1 MSSSDPDDGWL
12 SDSSEETSNPAFAR
26 LAGEILDALLELD
39 PVEATALGDH
49 RLDDRLPDWS
59 EAGLES
65 ARTTVSSALSA
76 LDSVDDSALSRQEL
90 VDHELLRSAL
100 ATRLF
105 VLDDLRPQ
113 TWDPLVANPGT
124 AVYLL
129 LARDFAPLG
138 DRLRAAGHR
147 LAAVPEYLEVSRR
160 WLSGSM
166 PRVHTE
172 TALVQF
178 RGTMALLDGELVTAL
193 EAEPAIAPDVEP
205 ARVAALEALEEHVR
219 WLESRLPTADRDP
232 RLGPELYAAKLWH
245 TLDTGT
251 PPDRVLVRA
260 ESDLMRI
267 EAEIAD
273 VVGGRDVRAAFD
285 EIADDGFV
293 DDSTVLPLCEEA
305 LREATA
311 FVRDRDLV
319 TVPANWD
326 DLVEIIEMPEIH
338 RGVAVAYCDP
348 PGPLERKPLPMFFA
362 VSPTPA
368 DWPRERVRSF
378 YREYNA
384 HLLRN
389 LTVHEAMPGHVLQ
402 LAHSAQYVGSSP
414 VRAAL
419 SSGVFV
425 EGWAV
430 FAEQLMV
437 SQGFA
442 GRADADPAAARAIRM
457 QQLKMQLRSTINA
470 ILDVRVHAHQM
481 TEPEAMALMTGRGH
495 QEVGEAAGKWR
506 RAQLTSAQLATYY
519 VGYTEVADLA
529 RDLAAARPASSAR
542 DRHDEL
548 LAHGSPPP
556 RHLRSL
562 LGLPEI
568 RVPD

>member
-1 MSSSDPDDGWL
+1 MSGTEPSGWP
-12 SDSSEETSNPAFAR
+12 EGTEPENATYRPGEAFAH
-26 LAGEILDALLELD
+26 LAREVLDALAELD

-49 RLDDRLPDWS
+49 DRDGLLPDWS
-59 EAGLES
+59 GPGLES
-65 ARTTVSSALSA
+65 ARATLTSALSA
-76 LDSVDDSALSRQEL
+76 LDSVDDTALSRQDA
-90 VDHELLRSAL
+90 VDHELLRSSVSA
-100 ATRLF
+100 RLF

-113 TWDPLVANPGT
+113 SWDPLMANPGT
-124 AVYLL
+124 SIYLL
-129 LARDFAPLG
+129 LARDFAPLA
-138 DRLRAAGHR
+138 DRLRNAGRR
-147 LAAVPEYLEVSRR
+147 LAAVPEFLATARAS
-160 WLSGSM
+160 LAGSL

-178 RGTMALLDGELVTAL
+178 RGTMSLLAGELVDAVGR
-193 EAEPAIAPDVEP
+193 EPAVGAELEP
-205 ARVAALEALEEHVR
+205 ARVAALQALDDHVR
-219 WLESRLPTADRDP
+219 WLESRLPSADRDP
-232 RLGPELYAAKLWH
+232 RLGPELYSAKLWH
-245 TLDTGT
+245 TLDTEVA
-251 PPDRVLVRA
+251 PDRVLVRA

-273 VVGGRDVRAAFD
+273 LVGDRDVRAVYD
-285 EIADDGFV
+285 ELADDGFV
-293 DDSTVLPLCEEA
+293 DDSTVLPLCEQA
-305 LREATA
+305 LVEATA
-311 FVRDRDLV
+311 FVRERDLV
-319 TVPANWD
+319 TVPANWEE
-326 DLVEIIEMPEIH
+326 LVQVIVMPEIH

-348 PGPLERKPLPMFFA
+348 PGPLERAPLPMFFA
-362 VSPTPA
+362 VAPTPA
-368 DWPRERVRSF
+368 DWPADRVRSF

-402 LAHSAQYVGSSP
+402 LAHSAQFVGTSP
-414 VRAAL
+414 ARAAL
-419 SSGVFV
+419 SSGVFI

-430 FAEQLMV
+430 FAESVMVREGFGGEHAGAIQL
-437 SQGFA
+437 
-442 GRADADPAAARAIRM
+442 

-519 VGYTEVADLA
+519 VGYTELADLA
-529 RDLAAARPASSAR
+529 RDLAESRPGSSAR

-562 LGLPEI
+562 LGLPEV